1 MRDGPPGLPAPLP
14 PSLSAGQIAHRL
26 TASLAPG
33 HAPSLYPS
41 TTPDSTGLPE
51 ELDAPPP
58 PGETEAGTGLRR
70 AAVLVPVVLG
80 EAPAV
85 MLTLRAATLSAHAGQ
100 VALPGGRIEAGETP
114 EAAALREAAEEVGLD
129 PRLPQ
134 VLGRLPPHV
143 TGTGYHVVP
152 VVALL
157 RPPFTVTPDAAEVAE
172 IFEYP
177 LARLLDP
184 AEPQRLTR
192 LVEGRERT
200 FWVWPH
206 EQHLVWG
213 ATAAILRNLALLL
226 RG

>member
-14 PSLSAGQIAHRL
+14 PSLSARQIAHRL

-114 EAAALREAAEEVGLD
+114 EAAALRDRSVILD
-129 PRLPQ
+129 RI
-134 VLGRLPPHV
+134 G
-143 TGTGYHVVP
+143 
-152 VVALL
+152 
-157 RPPFTVTPDAAEVAE
+157 
-172 IFEYP
+172 
-177 LARLLDP
+177 
-184 AEPQRLTR
+184 
-192 LVEGRERT
+192 
-200 FWVWPH
+200 
-206 EQHLVWG
+206 
-213 ATAAILRNLALLL
+213 
-226 RG
+226 

>member
-1 MRDGPPGLPAPLP
+1 MTHDGLPAPLP
-14 PSLSAGQIAHRL
+14 PFLSAREIAQRL
-26 TASLAPG
+26 TTALAPG
-33 HAPSLYPS
+33 RMPSLYPS

-58 PGETEAGTGLRR
+58 PEETEPGTGLRR

-80 EAPAV
+80 ETPSV

-134 VLGRLPPHV
+134 ILGRLPQHV

-157 RPPFTVTPDAAEVAE
+157 HPPFTVTPAPDEVAE
-172 IFEYP
+172 VFEYP

-184 AEPQRLTR
+184 AQPERRNR
-192 LVEGRERT
+192 LVDGRERA

-206 EQHLVWG
+206 ERHLVWG

>member
-1 MRDGPPGLPAPLP
+1 MRAQAYPPLFISGGLNDPRVTYWEPAKW
-14 PSLSAGQIAHRL
+14 
-26 TASLAPG
+26 
-33 HAPSLYPS
+33 
-41 TTPDSTGLPE
+41 
-51 ELDAPPP
+51 
-58 PGETEAGTGLRR
+58 
-70 AAVLVPVVLG
+70 AAK
-80 EAPAV
+80 
-85 MLTLRAATLSAHAGQ
+85 LRATKTDDNVLLLKTNMGAGH
-100 VALPGGRIEAGETP
+100 GGKSGRFES
-114 EAAALREAAEEVGLD
+114 LREAAEEVGLD

>member
-14 PSLSAGQIAHRL
+14 PSLSARQIAHRL

-100 VALPGGRIEAGETP
+100 VALPGGRIAVVALGKAGSREMTAGSVLDLMTLYAAPP
-114 EAAALREAAEEVGLD
+114 EAASEEKGW
-129 PRLPQ
+129 P
-134 VLGRLPPHV
+134 
-143 TGTGYHVVP
+143 
-152 VVALL
+152 
-157 RPPFTVTPDAAEVAE
+157 AEV
-172 IFEYP
+172 FF
-177 LARLLDP
+177 ARFT
-184 AEPQRLTR
+184 QRLISALSAHTA
-192 LVEGRERT
+192 EGG
-200 FWVWPH
+200 
-206 EQHLVWG
+206 L
-213 ATAAILRNLALLL
+213 
-226 RG
+226 